1 MRRLLS
7 IAVVGAAALLPLS
20 VHAQMRGSFRGP
32 APRMSSGFHSA
43 PFGGARSFAPPPGR
57 VFMRGPVARP
67 GGRVFMGRPFTP
79 GAARTRFT
87 TSGTRFSFNGFAR
100 SCGGF
105 FPCHNRA
112 FFRHR
117 FHDRFLFSFGSPFF
131 GFGSPF
137 FPGFVSASYI
147 PGFFPEDY
155 YGGYSP
161 YAYQQPPETAS
172 SDNGAD
178 IQLAQQIQRLSDE
191 VEDLRDQQA
200 SAQREAREPAPPGT
214 SMSVVNPAVAT
225 TFVFRD
231 GHRVTAQN
239 YAIAGETLWILNEH
253 AAKKVP
259 LSDIDVA
266 ATQQVNAA
274 NGVDVRLPSS
284 AQKK

>member
-1 MRRLLS
+1 
-7 IAVVGAAALLPLS
+7 
-20 VHAQMRGSFRGP
+20 
-32 APRMSSGFHSA
+32 
-43 PFGGARSFAPPPGR
+43 
-57 VFMRGPVARP
+57 
-67 GGRVFMGRPFTP
+67 MGRPFTP
-79 GAARTRFT
+79 AGTVARTRFT
-87 TSGTRFSFNGFAR
+87 TSGARFTFNGFAR

-105 FPCHNRA
+105 FPCHNR

-117 FHDRFLFSFGSPFF
+117 FHDRFFLSFGSPFF

-137 FPGFVSASYI
+137 FPGFVGASYI

-155 YGGYSP
+155 YGGYP
-161 YAYQQPPETAS
+161 PNAYQPQPEVES
-172 SDNGAD
+172 NDNSAD

-191 VEDLRDQQA
+191 VEDLRDEQA
-200 SAQREAREPAPPGT
+200 SAQREAREPAPSGT
-214 SMSVVNPAVAT
+214 SMSAVNPAVAT

-266 ATQQVNAA
+266 ATEQVNAA
-274 NGVDVRLPSS
+274 NGVDVRLPGSS
-284 AQKK
+284 QKK